1 MKLLRKIAILSSIAL
16 QMFSAAT
23 ADAQELNARVNINYS
38 SLSNT
43 PTPVFQALQKDVT
56 SFLNEHRWTNH
67 TYDVNE
73 KIECNVMITITDF
86 NGVDKFI
93 GTIQIN
99 QSRPIYYTSYNSPLL
114 TFKESDNKLVFNY
127 REGEPLEYVEN
138 HATSNLVQVLAYY
151 ANIILGYDYDTFSP
165 LGGSEFFRK
174 ALRIALTSQSAGLE
188 GWSAADNKQNS
199 RYNLVD
205 ALLDK
210 RFENLRLGQYHYHRL
225 GLDAMPK
232 DPDNARRKML
242 DALKYVQRSDR
253 AKPNSLIVSLFFTAK
268 SDEIVNVFSAS
279 PVPEK
284 NEVLLILKEVDVAN
298 ATKYQKIMQGN

>member
-1 MKLLRKIAILSSIAL
+1 
-16 QMFSAAT
+16 MFSAAT
-23 ADAQELNARVNINYS
+23 AAAQELNARVNINYS

-43 PTPVFQALQKDVT
+43 PTPIFQSLQKDVT
-56 SFLNEHRWTNH
+56 AFLNERRWTSH

-73 KIECNVMITITDF
+73 KIECNVMITISDF

-99 QSRPIYYTSYNSPLL
+99 QSRPIYYTSYNSPLF
-114 TFKESDNKLVFNY
+114 TFKEGDNKLVFNY

-165 LGGSEFFRK
+165 LGGSEYFRK
-174 ALRIALTSQSAGLE
+174 AFRIALNSQSAGFE

-199 RYNLVD
+199 RYNLID

-210 RFENLRLGQYHYHRL
+210 RFEHLRRAEYTYHRL
-225 GLDAMPK
+225 GLDVMPK
-232 DPDNARRKML
+232 DPDNARRKMV
-242 DALKYVQRSDR
+242 DALKDVQRSER

-279 PVPEK
+279 PIPEK
-284 NEVLLILKEVDVAN
+284 NEVLQILKEVDVAN
-298 ATKYQKIMQGN
+298 VTKYQKIQ

>member
-1 MKLLRKIAILSSIAL
+1 MKLLRKIAILCSLAL
-16 QMFSAAT
+16 PMFSAAT
-23 ADAQELNARVNINYS
+23 AAAQELNARVNIKYS

-43 PTPVFQALQKDVT
+43 PTPIFQSLQKDVT
-56 SFLNEHRWTNH
+56 AFLNERRWTSH

-73 KIECNVMITITDF
+73 KIECNVMITISDF

-99 QSRPIYYTSYNSPLL
+99 QSRPIYYTSYNSPLF
-114 TFKESDNKLVFNY
+114 TFKEGDNKLVFNY

-165 LGGSEFFRK
+165 LGGSEYFRK
-174 ALRIALTSQSAGLE
+174 AFRIALNSQSAGFE

-199 RYNLVD
+199 RYNLID

-210 RFENLRLGQYHYHRL
+210 RFEHLRRAEYTYHRL
-225 GLDAMPK
+225 GLDVMPK
-232 DPDNARRKML
+232 DPDNARRKMV
-242 DALKYVQRSDR
+242 DALKDVQRSER

-279 PVPEK
+279 PIPEK
-284 NEVLLILKEVDVAN
+284 NEVLQILKEVDVAN
-298 ATKYQKIMQGN
+298 VTKYQKIQ

>member
-1 MKLLRKIAILSSIAL
+1 MKILRTIAIIGGIAL

-23 ADAQELNARVNINYS
+23 SADAQELNARVNINYS

-56 SFLNEHRWTNH
+56 AFLNEHRWTNH

-86 NGVDKFI
+86 NGVDKFV

-127 REGEPLEYVEN
+127 REGEPLEYVES
-138 HATSNLVQVLAYY
+138 HPTSNLMQVLAYY
-151 ANIILGYDYDTFSP
+151 AYIILGYDYDTFSP
-165 LGGSEFFRK
+165 LGGTEYFKKAFRV
-174 ALRIALTSQSAGLE
+174 ALNSQSAGFE

-199 RYNLVD
+199 RYNLID

-210 RFENLRLGQYHYHRL
+210 RFENLRLGQYYYHRT
-225 GLDAMPK
+225 GLDVMPK
-232 DPDNARRKML
+232 DPDNARRKMV
-242 DALKYVQRSDR
+242 DALNDVQRSER

-279 PVPEK
+279 PIPEK
-284 NEVLLILKEVDVAN
+284 NEVLQILKEVDVAN
-298 ATKYQKIMQGN
+298 VTKYQKIQ

>member
-1 MKLLRKIAILSSIAL
+1 MNLRKIAIIGGIAL
-16 QMFSAAT
+16 QMFTAANT
-23 ADAQELNARVNINYS
+23 EAQELDCRVNINYS

-43 PTPVFQALQKDVT
+43 PTPVFQSLQNDVT
-56 SFLNEHRWTNH
+56 EFLNEHRWTNH

-73 KIECNVMITITDF
+73 KIECNVMITITDY
-86 NGVDKFI
+86 NGVDKFT

-99 QSRPIYYTSYNSPLL
+99 QSRPVYYTSYNSPLF
-114 TFKESDNKLVFNY
+114 TFKESDGKLVFNY

-151 ANIILGYDYDTFSP
+151 AYIILGYDYDTFSP
-165 LGGSEFFRK
+165 LGGTEYFRK
-174 ALRIALTSQSAGLE
+174 ALRVALTSQSSGLE

-210 RFENLRLGQYHYHRL
+210 RFENLRMAEYTYHRL

-232 DPDNARRKML
+232 DPDNARRKMV
-242 DALKYVQRSDR
+242 DALKDIQRSER

-279 PVPEK
+279 PIPEK
-284 NEVLLILKEVDVAN
+284 NEVLQILKEVDVAN
-298 ATKYQKIMQGN
+298 ISKYQKIQ

>member
-1 MKLLRKIAILSSIAL
+1 MKLLRKIAILCSLAL
-16 QMFSAAT
+16 PMFSAAT
-23 ADAQELNARVNINYS
+23 AAAQELNARVNINYS

-43 PTPVFQALQKDVT
+43 PTPIFQSLQKDVT
-56 SFLNEHRWTNH
+56 AFLNERRWTSH

-73 KIECNVMITITDF
+73 KIECNVMITISDF

-99 QSRPIYYTSYNSPLL
+99 QSRPIYYTSYNSPLF
-114 TFKESDNKLVFNY
+114 TFKEGDNKLVFNY

-165 LGGSEFFRK
+165 LGGSEYFRK
-174 ALRIALTSQSAGLE
+174 AFRIALNSQSAGFE

-199 RYNLVD
+199 RYNLID

-210 RFENLRLGQYHYHRL
+210 RFEHLRRAEYTYHRL
-225 GLDAMPK
+225 GLDVMPK
-232 DPDNARRKML
+232 DPDNARRKMV
-242 DALKYVQRSDR
+242 DALKDVQRSER

-279 PVPEK
+279 PIQEK
-284 NEVLLILKEVDVAN
+284 NEVLQILKEVDVAN
-298 ATKYQKIMQGN
+298 VTKYQKIQ

>member
-1 MKLLRKIAILSSIAL
+1 MKLLGKIAILSSIAM
-16 QMFSAAT
+16 QMFSAANT
-23 ADAQELNARVNINYS
+23 VNAQELNARVNINYS

-86 NGVDKFI
+86 NGVDKFT

-99 QSRPIYYTSYNSPLL
+99 QSRPVYYTSYNSPLL

-165 LGGSEFFRK
+165 LGGSEFSGRRC
-174 ALRIALTSQSAGLE
+174 ASPLHPRVRVWRAGLPPTTSKIHVTTL
-188 GWSAADNKQNS
+188 WTRCWTN
-199 RYNLVD
+199 V
-205 ALLDK
+205 
-210 RFENLRLGQYHYHRL
+210 
-225 GLDAMPK
+225 
-232 DPDNARRKML
+232 
-242 DALKYVQRSDR
+242 LK
-253 AKPNSLIVSLFFTAK
+253 T
-268 SDEIVNVFSAS
+268 SAS
-279 PVPEK
+279 VNTIITVSVSTQCQKTPTTPAAKCSTPSNTFNVPTAPSP
-284 NEVLLILKEVDVAN
+284 IR
-298 ATKYQKIMQGN
+298 

>member
-1 MKLLRKIAILSSIAL
+1 MKLLRKIAILCSLAL
-16 QMFSAAT
+16 PMFSAAT
-23 ADAQELNARVNINYS
+23 AAAQELNARVNINYS

-43 PTPVFQALQKDVT
+43 PTPIFQSLQKDVT
-56 SFLNEHRWTNH
+56 AFLNERRWTSH

-73 KIECNVMITITDF
+73 KIECNVMITISDF

-99 QSRPIYYTSYNSPLL
+99 QSRPIYYTSYNSPLF
-114 TFKESDNKLVFNY
+114 TFKEGDNKLVFNY

-165 LGGSEFFRK
+165 LGGSEYFRK
-174 ALRIALTSQSAGLE
+174 AFRIALNSQSAGFE

-199 RYNLVD
+199 RYNLID

-210 RFENLRLGQYHYHRL
+210 RFEHLRRAEYTYHRL
-225 GLDAMPK
+225 GLDVMPK
-232 DPDNARRKML
+232 DPDNARRKMV
-242 DALKYVQRSDR
+242 DALKDVQRSER

-279 PVPEK
+279 PIPEK
-284 NEVLLILKEVDVAN
+284 NEVLQILKEVDVAN
-298 ATKYQKIMQGN
+298 VTKYQKIQ

>member
-1 MKLLRKIAILSSIAL
+1 MKILRTFAIIGGIAL
-16 QMFSAAT
+16 QMLTAT
-23 ADAQELNARVNINYS
+23 AHAQELNARVNINYS

-56 SFLNEHRWTNH
+56 AFLNEHRWTSH

-73 KIECNVMITITDF
+73 KIECNVMISITDY
-86 NGVDKFI
+86 NGVDKFT

-151 ANIILGYDYDTFSP
+151 AYIILGYDYDTFSP
-165 LGGSEFFRK
+165 LGGTEYFRK
-174 ALRIALTSQSAGLE
+174 ALRVALNSQSGGFE

-210 RFENLRLGQYHYHRL
+210 RFENLRLGQYYYHRT

-242 DALKYVQRSDR
+242 EALKYVQRSDR

-279 PVPEK
+279 PMPEK
-284 NEVLLILKEVDVAN
+284 NEVMQILKEVDVAN
-298 ATKYQKIMQGN
+298 NTKYQKIMASN

>member
-16 QMFSAAT
+16 QIFSAAT

-56 SFLNEHRWTNH
+56 AFLNEHRWTNH

-127 REGEPLEYVEN
+127 REGEPLEYIEN

-151 ANIILGYDYDTFSP
+151 AYIILGYDYDTFSP
-165 LGGSEFFRK
+165 LGGSEYFKK
-174 ALRIALTSQSAGLE
+174 ALRVALTSQSAGFE

-210 RFENLRLGQYHYHRL
+210 RFENLRLGHGGACHRQEH
-225 GLDAMPK
+225 GEDYGTFDAFE
-232 DPDNARRKML
+232 AHTL
-242 DALKYVQRSDR
+242 
-253 AKPNSLIVSLFFTAK
+253 
-268 SDEIVNVFSAS
+268 
-279 PVPEK
+279 
-284 NEVLLILKEVDVAN
+284 
-298 ATKYQKIMQGN
+298 

>member
-1 MKLLRKIAILSSIAL
+1 MQL
-16 QMFSAAT
+16 FSAPMLR
-23 ADAQELNARVNINYS
+23 AQELNCRVNVNYS

-43 PTPVFQALQKDVT
+43 PTPVFQALQSDVT
-56 SFLNEHRWTNH
+56 AFLNEHRWTNH

-73 KIECNVMITITDF
+73 KIECNVMITISDF
-86 NGVDKFI
+86 NGVDKFT

-99 QSRPIYYTSYNSPLL
+99 QSRPVYYTSYNSPLF

-138 HATSNLVQVLAYY
+138 HASNNLVQVLAYY
-151 ANIILGYDYDTFSP
+151 AYIILGYDYDTFSP
-165 LGGSEFFRK
+165 LGGSEYFRK
-174 ALRIALTSQSAGLE
+174 AFRVALNSQSAGLE

-199 RYNLVD
+199 RYNLID

-210 RFENLRLGQYHYHRL
+210 RFESLRLGEYNYHRL
-225 GLDAMPK
+225 GLDVMPK

-242 DALKYVQRSDR
+242 EALKHIQRSDR

-279 PVPEK
+279 PLPEK
-284 NEVLLILKEVDVAN
+284 NEVLQILKEVDVAN
-298 ATKYQKIMQGN
+298 NTKYQKILSNN